1 MLKFLRDH
9 ANSWIMKIL
18 LGILILSFGLFW
30 GVSEFFRGTD
40 KSNIVASIGKLDI
53 SKQNLMHSVQE
64 ELTKLNRELK
74 GKSITFGQAV
84 QFGLVAQNLNRM
96 VNEIVLDM
104 FMRDV
109 KLAVS
114 DKTIASLIYAD
125 PLFQTSQGGF
135 DKAKFLNV
143 LRANGLT
150 EKTFFA
156 NRRRALSQMHLLT
169 AISVGNYA
177 PAALSYPIFQ
187 ALTQKCSFRV
197 ATVMPDKVQVGYTE
211 EAVKKFYDNHIDLF
225 KIPEYRDF
233 KLILLEPS
241 KIASRIS
248 ISEKDV
254 QQAYADQK
262 DSYVTPETRSF
273 SLVVCKDLAEA
284 EKQIRKELKTGD
296 LKDKKR
302 QQDYQGVAEAGL
314 DKPLADVVFKLR
326 PDQVS
331 APFEWRNQVVLVR
344 LNKIVPSAVTG
355 LSEVRAQ
362 ITEELKRQKVLDE
375 ISRIGEQIEE
385 ASNQGLSLVEIGKK
399 LKLSVQ
405 EGRID
410 ASGRLIGNESIILT
424 ADVVKDVFAL
434 SEGAETP
441 LTELPDNTS
450 YLVSVTK
457 ITPSRLESFE
467 KVRSKVIKSF
477 VQEKRQAEMQ
487 KIADLV
493 KQKLQAGEK
502 VTHPAVVVTETPQ
515 VSISEGIN
523 KVRLPLPVIQRGFS
537 LAKGQSQVV
546 NHQDQ
551 VYVIM
556 PLSIQAVPIE
566 KNIGLYKAYKED
578 LGKSLTQSLSAGFM
592 ESLKKEY
599 KVEIYPATLASL
611 KE

>member
-30 GVSEFFRGTD
+30 GISEFFRGTD
-40 KSNIVASIGKLDI
+40 KSNIVASIGKLEI

-74 GKSITFGQAV
+74 GKSITFGQAL

-125 PLFQTSQGGF
+125 PLFQTPQGGF
-135 DKAKFLNV
+135 DKAKFQNV

-197 ATVMPDKVQVGYTE
+197 ATVMPDKIQVGYTE
-211 EAVKKFYDNHIDLF
+211 DAVKKFYDTHIDLF

-248 ISEKDV
+248 ISEKDI
-254 QQAYADQK
+254 QQAYDDQK

-273 SLVVCKDLAEA
+273 SLVVCKDQAEA
-284 EKQIRKELKTGD
+284 EQLKKELKAGGLT
-296 LKDKKR
+296 DKKR
-302 QQDYQGVAEAGL
+302 QQDYQGIGESGL

-331 APFEWRNQVVLVR
+331 GPFEWRNQVVLVR
-344 LNKIVPSAVTG
+344 LNKIKPSAVTG
-355 LSEVRAQ
+355 LGEVRSQ
-362 ITEELKRQKVLDE
+362 ITEELKRQRVLDE

-405 EGRID
+405 EGRMD
-410 ASGRLIGNESIILT
+410 ASGRLIGNEAIILT
-424 ADVVKDVFAL
+424 ADIVKDVFAL

-441 LTELPDNTS
+441 LTELPDDTS
-450 YLVSVTK
+450 YLVSVAK
-457 ITPSRLESFE
+457 ITPARLESFE
-467 KVRSKVIKSF
+467 KVRSKVIQSF
-477 VQEKRQAEMQ
+477 VQEKRQVEMQ

-502 VTHPAVVVTETPQ
+502 ITHSAVMFTDTPQ
-515 VSISEGIN
+515 VSISDGLN
-523 KVRLPLPVIQRGFS
+523 KIRLPLPVIQKGFS
-537 LAKGQSQVV
+537 LAKGQAHVV
-546 NHQDQ
+546 SHQAQ
-551 VYVIM
+551 AYVIM

-578 LGKSLTQSLSAGFM
+578 LGKSLTQSLSTGFM

-599 KVEIYPATLASL
+599 KVELYPNTIASL